1 MGNKETKTEEFF
13 NWDKLSLDKKEV
25 HYEDGKKVG
34 ETKHETTWT
43 GKPIDKTYDSKGDKV
58 SETRYEE
65 TLFSGTVGKTRDT
78 EGNLISKTYG
88 DPRILNDTIDR
99 VIYEDGKEIGRLRRD
114 DRLFGRHDERRRIL
128 IEKKGKDVDLLRRS
142 AREKEQEKKAYL
154 HDYSS
159 GDSYGSSDSCS
170 DSQESQNEN
179 YGLEGYEFIGL
190 FEIFALVGGL
200 IGFEKLK
207 KGCYGIISSIHY
219 SHGRPYFAAEYSEK
233 AGNLREAII
242 NYVTSE
248 YNMPMYGYGRK
259 AEDLAKGNKELE
271 NLVLEEY
278 SMKGN
283 SKRAAE
289 FCEGLGRLKD
299 AVEYYRRAAIRHD
312 VNDFEHSDLL
322 EKAGN
327 IALQIKDKEKA
338 LEMYK
343 LGYLVYKSWQHQIG
357 KWGVSSIETGK
368 ALEAERLFK
377 NKIEEL
383 ENNK

>member
-88 DPRILNDTIDR
+88 DPRIFDDTIDR

-154 HDYSS
+154 LAIWNTDLNATIIVAGTNSINTACKIS
-159 GDSYGSSDSCS
+159 ATAVNPC
-170 DSQESQNEN
+170 N
-179 YGLEGYEFIGL
+179 
-190 FEIFALVGGL
+190 APAP
-200 IGFEKLK
+200 KLATITRVSPASKNWFVSLSETFK
-207 KGCYGIISSIHY
+207 KPTINPKIISI
-219 SHGRPYFAAEYSEK
+219 
-233 AGNLREAII
+233 
-242 NYVTSE
+242 
-248 YNMPMYGYGRK
+248 
-259 AEDLAKGNKELE
+259 
-271 NLVLEEY
+271 VLTKP
-278 SMKGN
+278 STLPIAPKITARTKPTKN
-283 SKRAAE
+283 DHPPIKSPLLT
-289 FCEGLGRLKD
+289 LG
-299 AVEYYRRAAIRHD
+299 
-312 VNDFEHSDLL
+312 
-322 EKAGN
+322 
-327 IALQIKDKEKA
+327 AL
-338 LEMYK
+338 
-343 LGYLVYKSWQHQIG
+343 
-357 KWGVSSIETGK
+357 
-368 ALEAERLFK
+368 
-377 NKIEEL
+377 
-383 ENNK
+383 